1 MQYCQVYPLQ
11 LGRPEHCEGSF
22 LLNERQLV
30 VLWSCLTFPNCT
42 AGSTGSMWVKFRLLN
57 EPTTTNSTIRE
68 SNQDLLDHRPIP
80 NHCMLL
86 PHITDSSEIITIIIT
101 GACKRTIHLSRVTS
115 EPFEEPFLFLM
126 GDWVRVDF
134 TSSL

>member
-1 MQYCQVYPLQ
+1 MELPHIPSWVDCRMWVK
-11 LGRPEHCEGSF
+11 F
-22 LLNERQLV
+22 LLNE
-30 VLWSCLTFPNCT
+30 TT
-42 AGSTGSMWVKFRLLN
+42 
-57 EPTTTNSTIRE
+57 TTTNSTIRE

-80 NHCMLL
+80 NYCMLL

-115 EPFEEPFLFLM
+115 EPFEEPFLFVM
-126 GDWVRVDF
+126 GDWVRVNF